1 MTILCERRKLSQE
14 ELVALRPVFLE
25 WRRREREKDLLM
37 VEQIQNEEDIKE
49 EELEEIDQREENC
62 RIEYLE
68 VLFRSIRFKSCPL
81 VGSEPYKCEKY
92 RDSLYHSPFF
102 LVLMGFLNI

>member
-49 EELEEIDQREENC
+49 EELEEIDQKEENC
-62 RIEYLE
+62 RTEYLE

-81 VGSEPYKCEKY
+81 FGSEP
-92 RDSLYHSPFF
+92 S
-102 LVLMGFLNI
+102 NIGMS